1 MASVS
6 AAQDAV
12 ALGNAYADSTTS
24 GRNKLANDM
33 NTFLTLLTTQL
44 KNQDPLS
51 PMDSTEFTNQLVQF
65 AQVEQQIG
73 QNEKLSSLI
82 DVNAASQAAIAVQYI
97 GLNAEAE
104 SSQLPLQDGNARF
117 AYGVSSEA
125 KSVGIIIT
133 DASGD
138 VAYTSSGQTT
148 AGVHDF
154 QWDGKDA
161 DGNQLED
168 GVYKIS
174 VTALDSDGASIDTWT
189 TVFGKVDGVTTQN
202 GETVLVMGKV
212 GVPLSS
218 VLSVTPSTASNS
230 TTGGSD
236 TTADDAASSDST
248 TDEEAA

>member
-1 MASVS
+1 
-6 AAQDAV
+6 
-12 ALGNAYADSTTS
+12 
-24 GRNKLANDM
+24 M

-73 QNEKLSSLI
+73 QNEKLTSLL
-82 DVNAASQAAIAVQYI
+82 DLNAASQAAIAVQYI

-104 SSQLPLQDGNARF
+104 SNQLPLQDGSARF
-117 AYGVSSEA
+117 AYGLQADA
-125 KSVGIIIT
+125 KTVGIIIT

-138 VAYTSSGQTT
+138 VAYTSSGKTT

-168 GVYKIS
+168 GVYTIS
-174 VTALDSDGASIDTWT
+174 VTALDKDGASIDTWS

-202 GETVLVMGKV
+202 GETILVMGKV
-212 GVPLSS
+212 GVPLSK
-218 VLSVTPSTASNS
+218 VLSVTPGSSSSADGGSTGSEDGGTDDTASGD
-230 TTGGSD
+230 TGTDD
-236 TTADDAASSDST
+236 TSSGDAGTDDTASGDPATEEDAA
-248 TDEEAA
+248 A